1 MVEKLHNT
9 MNTPSFNKPSSLTLI
24 HRWDEVI
31 FLRRPIVGMKYN
43 APSFNKPSSL
53 TLIHRWDEVIFLR
66 RPIVGMKY
74 NAKGHSPYF
83 ANSPEI
89 HLKIYL
95 D

>member
-9 MNTPSFNKPSSLTLI
+9 MNTPSFNNPSSLTLI

-31 FLRRPIVGMKYN
+31 FLRRP
-43 APSFNKPSSL
+43 
-53 TLIHRWDEVIFLR
+53 T
-66 RPIVGMKY
+66 VGMKY

-83 ANSPEI
+83 ANSLGI
-89 HLKIYL
+89 HLKIDL